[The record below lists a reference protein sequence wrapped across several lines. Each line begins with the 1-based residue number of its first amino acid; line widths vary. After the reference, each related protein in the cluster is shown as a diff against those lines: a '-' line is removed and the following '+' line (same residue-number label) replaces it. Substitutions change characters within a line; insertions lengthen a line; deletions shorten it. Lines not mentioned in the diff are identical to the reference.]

1 MNEWMVW
8 YNGKPLEQIRQLIL
22 IISRKNTEGKTPTV
36 NDGDREIEPRQLN
49 HFFNTL
55 LLDLNSR
62 KAFEEILMKI
72 MIFSTWGGSSIFSL
86 KIYFV
91 IFMQATRQET
101 KDRWT
106 QPLRTTTNCK
116 LISNFELDSIRSW
129 IFLLWMNLNWK
140 EESKIFKWEQ
150 RENERI
156 SYSWGKMV
164 CV

>member
-1 MNEWMVW
+1 MARAFRAEMNEWMVW

-72 MIFSTWGGSSIFSL
+72 MIFST
-86 KIYFV
+86 
-91 IFMQATRQET
+91 
-101 KDRWT
+101 
-106 QPLRTTTNCK
+106 
-116 LISNFELDSIRSW
+116 
-129 IFLLWMNLNWK
+129 
-140 EESKIFKWEQ
+140 
-150 RENERI
+150 
-156 SYSWGKMV
+156 
-164 CV
+164 